1 MRRFQSFVG
10 AAIVG
15 LLSFAVAL
23 GQVPPAAAP
32 GAAPPAEPKI
42 EWPKE
47 VAGKDL
53 KGWIAELKDSPDA
66 AMREAASKAIPAF
79 GPPARDEALTPLLAA
94 LRKES
99 DPGVKVNLL
108 IVIGNIGPRNAEE
121 GKKVV
126 DPLKIIVSTSSSGSP
141 YRLHAARGLGNC
153 AAFASEAVPELVSAL
168 EDAAWETRRTVAQV
182 LGVVGRPNGKRLSPN
197 AQALGAVSKKIR
209 TEKSLP
215 VRLELVQ
222 AMVSMGP
229 PVVPMSNPPQ
239 PQEFAAYAK
248 AIEPYFKVINEQL
261 KDEKDKSIQV
271 WLTVLLMLYDGSQF
285 TETTIKKIADHVP
298 GADANARIA
307 ALRAL
312 GLLDEK
318 AKPFLPAMQEALKHE
333 DPVTVIEAINALAAL
348 DKHAKAAIP
357 DLEKLKATTK
367 DEAIKAMAA
376 AAIDII
382 LEKKPAAPPPV
393 APPPP
398 KK

>member
-1 MRRFQSFVG
+1 MHRFPSFVG
-10 AAIVG
+10 AVFVG
-15 LLSFAVAL
+15 LFTFAIAAA
-23 GQVPPAAAP
+23 QTPPAAVP
-32 GAAPPAEPKI
+32 GAPPMEPKQ

-47 VAGKDL
+47 IAGKDL

-66 AMREAASKAIPAF
+66 AQREAAVKAIPMF
-79 GPPARDEALTPLLAA
+79 GPPARDEALTPLLTA
-94 LRKES
+94 LRRET

-108 IVIGNIGPRNAEE
+108 IVIGSIGPRTPEE

-153 AAFASEAVPELVSAL
+153 AEFASEAIPELSLAL
-168 EDAAWETRRTVAQV
+168 EDASWETRRTVAQV
-182 LGVVGRPNGKRLSPN
+182 LGVVGRPNDKRKSPHT
-197 AQALGAVSKKIR
+197 QALNSVSKKIR
-209 TEKSLP
+209 TEKSAP

-229 PVVPMSNPPQ
+229 PAVPANP
-239 PQEFAAYAK
+239 ADYAK
-248 AIEPYFKVINEQL
+248 VIEPYYKVITEQL

-298 GADANARIA
+298 GADANARVA

-318 AKPFLPAMQEALKHE
+318 AKSFLPVMQDALKNE

-348 DKHAKAAIP
+348 DMHARPAIP

-367 DEAIKAMAA
+367 DETIKAMAT

-382 LEKKPAAPPPV
+382 QGKKPAAPVP
-393 APPPP
+393 APAPPP